1 MWEHISLT
9 INLTKDYYML
19 SLYDITVT
27 NFLRTLEATI
37 VVMKKGKEYFKANE
51 INPDDIVTMR
61 FAEDMLPFSAQ
72 VNIAAHNA
80 AGAIQA
86 LFKGEFRPPQVSL
99 DSFTYAELLEY
110 FEKTVETLK
119 AFDKDEVNALFGKTL
134 RFKVGGNDLPFTT
147 ENFMMSFALPNV
159 YFHTTTIYD
168 MLRMKG
174 VPLGK
179 KDYLGE
185 MAVGAP
191 V

>member
-1 MWEHISLT
+1 MISLYEMT
-9 INLTKDYYML
+9 I
-19 SLYDITVT
+19 T
-27 NFLRTLEATI
+27 NFIRTLDAT
-37 VVMKKGKEYFKANE
+37 VDVMKTGEVYFKENK
-51 INPDDIVTMR
+51 INTDEIVTMR

-80 AGAIQA
+80 AGAIQS
-86 LFKGEFRPPQVSL
+86 LFDGEFKPPQVSL
-99 DSFTYAELLEY
+99 DGLNYSELIAY

-119 AFDKDEVNALFGKTL
+119 AFDENEVNALYGKPL
-134 RFKVGGNDLPFTT
+134 QFKVGGNELPFTT
-147 ENFMMSFALPNV
+147 ENFMMSFAIPNV

-168 MLRMKG
+168 MLRIKG

-185 MAVGAP
+185 MAVSAP